1 MEKLEI
7 LVAPEKSNFVKTK
20 PLRPARVPQGGRRLF
35 ELVVHHQVMVCEGGR
50 CASAAGPS
58 PGRGRRTKKNQTPS
72 SWQIPAPAS
81 AGLLSTEIRLRPTAV
96 LAGDREHHPCLA
108 CPATGKR
115 SLLSS
120 GLSRADTK
128 TS

>member
-72 SWQIPAPAS
+72 SWQIPAPLGRTSQYGNPTQANGGPGGRS
-81 AGLLSTEIRLRPTAV
+81 GAPSLPRLPSYREAV
-96 LAGDREHHPCLA
+96 AAFVWALAG
-108 CPATGKR
+108 
-115 SLLSS
+115 
-120 GLSRADTK
+120 
-128 TS
+128 